1 MKKILFAV
9 VALVAMASCATEEI
23 VSSAAPEAIGFDSA
37 FVDNSTRSN
46 YDPSYT
52 NTKLFPDFAAFAHV
66 NGAVLFN
73 NKAVTGSGINGTWT
87 YDGTQY
93 WVKNAKYNFAAIAPK
108 TVTGGG
114 YWNNAVTSVNGDYSA
129 ITTEFDFRST
139 SATDLLYAE
148 VENITGKASGN
159 SKIGFSF
166 RHLLSKVKFSFKND
180 YSTEAFSIKVY
191 DIRIENAYLDGH
203 VKVTKNAT
211 EWTASTDSGNYCPI
225 LVGNVNVD
233 GTTDHT
239 VVSAF
244 TYGTTLESHNECFLI
259 PGAVPGGYE
268 VTFKVDLLVGETL
281 IDTYEHSAIVDF
293 APAPG
298 MAYDINAVIN
308 HENID
313 PSTEQE
319 AIEFTVTEIENWDQY
334 TNVDATV
341 MTSVATEAELKA
353 AVAAGENVKLAADIN
368 LATPLRYAP
377 VTRATTI
384 NEFVVDLNDH
394 DLIAETTDAIVI
406 EGNANLTINGNGN
419 VKAATNDASSA
430 NALWVKYGNVVINGG
445 NYYVGA
451 DNALRNDCIYLGAA
465 AYKNDA
471 ANYPSSIV
479 INGGTFETKVAE
491 KGQYWVLNV
500 QDDFYSA
507 GSTIVVNGG
516 SFKNFDPANNL
527 SEGANTNFLAAGKT
541 STQNAE
547 GWFVVE

>member
-1 MKKILFAV
+1 MKKILFAAA
-9 VALVAMASCATEEI
+9 ALVAMASCATEDI

-52 NTKLFPDFAAFAHV
+52 NDNLFTDFAAFAHV
-66 NGAVLFN
+66 NGAVIFN
-73 NKAVTGSGINGTWT
+73 DKKVTGSGINGTWT

-114 YWNNAVTSVNGDYSA
+114 YWNNAVTSVNSDYSA

-159 SKIGFSF
+159 AKIGFSF

-180 YSTEAFSIKVY
+180 YSTEAFSIRVY

-203 VKVTKNAT
+203 VKVTNSAT

-233 GTTDHT
+233 GAAYT
-239 VVSAF
+239 VASAF

-293 APAPG
+293 APVPG

-319 AIEFTVTEIENWDQY
+319 AIEFTVTEIQNWDQY

-341 MTSVATEAELKA
+341 MTSVATEAELRA
-353 AVAAGENVKLAADIN
+353 AIAAGESVKLADDIN
-368 LATPLRYAP
+368 LTTPLRYAP

-384 NEFVVDLNDH
+384 NEFVVDLNGHNLSSATDVFEVSGGTLNIIGDGEVH
-394 DLIAETTDAIVI
+394 AATTNGEPYCAVWAY
-406 EGNANLTINGNGN
+406 GNA
-419 VKAATNDASSA
+419 
-430 NALWVKYGNVVINGG
+430 VVN
-445 NYYVGA
+445 
-451 DNALRNDCIYLGAA
+451 
-465 AYKNDA
+465 
-471 ANYPSSIV
+471 
-479 INGGTFETKVAE
+479 INGGTYKIGYPDGDYNDLIYAKENAVINIYGGTFHNSGRENAF
-491 KGQYWVLNV
+491 VLNLK
-500 QDDFYSA
+500 D
-507 GSTIVVNGG
+507 GSKADINVYGG
-516 SFKNFDPANNL
+516 SYEKFNPANNE
-527 SEGANTNFLAAGKT
+527 SEGPNTNFVATGYKSVADGDYFKVV
-541 STQNAE
+541 AE
-547 GWFVVE
+547 

>member
-1 MKKILFAV
+1 MKKILFAAA
-9 VALVAMASCATEEI
+9 ALVAMASCATEDI

-52 NTKLFPDFAAFAHV
+52 NTKLFPDFAAFARV
-66 NGAVLFN
+66 NGAELFN
-73 NKAVTGSGINGTWT
+73 NKEVKGTGTGDNGAWT
-87 YDGTQY
+87 YQGTQY
-93 WVKNAKYNFAAIAPK
+93 WVKGAKYNFAAIAPR

-114 YWNNAVTSVNGDYSA
+114 YWNNATTSVNSDFSA

-166 RHLLSKVKFSFKND
+166 RHLLSKVKFSFKNE

-191 DIRIENAYLDGH
+191 DIRIVNAYKDGH
-203 VKVTKNAT
+203 VKVTKTAT

-233 GTTDHT
+233 GTNDPT

-244 TYGTTLESHNECFLI
+244 GNGTTLESHSECFLI

-308 HENID
+308 HSNID

-334 TNVDATV
+334 TNENATIL
-341 MTSVATEAELKA
+341 TSVANETELRA
-353 AVAAGENVKLAADIN
+353 AVAKGESVKLTDDIVLTN
-368 LATPLRYAP
+368 TLRYAP

-384 NEFVVDLNDH
+384 DEFVVDLNGHNISSTADVFEVAGGTLNIIGNGVVH
-394 DLIAETTDAIVI
+394 AATSNGTPYCAVWAYGEDAVVNIYGGTYKIGYPTNDYNDLIYAK
-406 EGNANLTINGNGN
+406 GNA
-419 VKAATNDASSA
+419 
-430 NALWVKYGNVVINGG
+430 VIN
-445 NYYVGA
+445 
-451 DNALRNDCIYLGAA
+451 IY
-465 AYKNDA
+465 
-471 ANYPSSIV
+471 
-479 INGGTFETKVAE
+479 GGTFHNSGRENAF
-491 KGQYWVLNV
+491 VLNV
-500 QDDFYSA
+500 NDQNR
-507 GSTIVVNGG
+507 STAAINVYGG
-516 SFKNFDPANNL
+516 KYEKFNPANNN
-527 SEGANTNFLAAGKT
+527 SEGANTNFVVAGKT
-541 STQNAE
+541 
-547 GWFVVE
+547 VEQDGDWYIVK

>member
-1 MKKILFAV
+1 MKKILFAAA
-9 VALVAMASCATEEI
+9 ALVAMASCATEDI
-23 VSSAAPEAIGFDSA
+23 VSSAAPEAISFDSA

-52 NTKLFPDFAAFAHV
+52 NTNLFPDFAAFARV
-66 NGAVLFN
+66 NGAELFN
-73 NKAVTGSGINGTWT
+73 NKEVTGSGINGTWT

-93 WVKNAKYNFAAIAPK
+93 WVKGAKYNFAAIAPR

-114 YWNNAVTSVNGDYSA
+114 YWKNATTSVNTDFSA

-166 RHLLSKVKFSFKND
+166 RHLLSKVKFSFKNE

-191 DIRIENAYLDGH
+191 DIRIVNAYKDGH
-203 VKVTKNAT
+203 VKVTKTAT

-233 GTTDHT
+233 GTNDPT

-244 TYGTTLESHNECFLI
+244 GNGTTLESHSECFLI

-308 HENID
+308 HSNID

-319 AIEFTVTEIENWDQY
+319 AIEFTVTEIKDWAQY
-334 TNVDATV
+334 TDKNATV

-353 AVAAGENVKLAADIN
+353 AIAAGENVKLAADIN
-368 LATPLRYAP
+368 LTTPIEISHN
-377 VTRATTI
+377 TI
-384 NEFVVDLNDH
+384 VDLNGKNITA
-394 DLIAETTDAIVI
+394 DLFLYP
-406 EGNANLTINGNGN
+406 GNTVKEDSYAFWVKNGGNLTINGNGVISTTACKYSIAVWAQGGN
-419 VKAATNDASSA
+419 VTINGGTFQNAGEGSDLIYASA
-430 NALWVKYGNVVINGG
+430 NGHVVINGG
-445 NYYVGA
+445 VF
-451 DNALRNDCIYLGAA
+451 NACEKQNGVAGTEE
-465 AYKNDA
+465 AYSALNLKGDGTG
-471 ANYPSSIV
+471 SSITCY
-479 INGGTFETKVAE
+479 GGRF
-491 KGQYWVLNV
+491 
-500 QDDFYSA
+500 
-507 GSTIVVNGG
+507 
-516 SFKNFDPANNL
+516 FKFNPANNK
-527 SEGANTNFLAAGKT
+527 SEKPAVSFVAAGYK
-541 STQNAE
+541 SVADGDYFKVVAE
-547 GWFVVE
+547 

>member
-1 MKKILFAV
+1 MKKILFAAA
-9 VALVAMASCATEEI
+9 ALVAMASCATEDI
-23 VSSAAPEAIGFDSA
+23 VSSAAPEAISFDSA

-52 NTKLFPDFAAFAHV
+52 NTNLFPDFAAFARV
-66 NGAVLFN
+66 NGAELFN
-73 NKAVTGSGINGTWT
+73 NKEVTGSGINGTWT

-93 WVKNAKYNFAAIAPK
+93 WVKGAKYNFAAIAPR

-114 YWNNAVTSVNGDYSA
+114 YWKNATTSVNTDFSA

-191 DIRIENAYLDGH
+191 DVQIENAYIDGH

-211 EWTASTDSGNYCPI
+211 EWTASTDSGNFCPI
-225 LVGNVNVD
+225 AVGNVNVD
-233 GTTDHT
+233 GAAST
-239 VVSAF
+239 VASPF
-244 TYGTTLESHNECFLI
+244 GNGTTLESHSECFLI

-308 HENID
+308 HSNID

-319 AIEFTVTEIENWDQY
+319 AIEFTVTEIKDWAQY
-334 TNVDATV
+334 TDKNATV

-353 AVAAGENVKLAADIN
+353 AIAAGENVKLAADIN
-368 LATPLRYAP
+368 LTTPIEISHN
-377 VTRATTI
+377 TI
-384 NEFVVDLNDH
+384 VDLNGKNITA
-394 DLIAETTDAIVI
+394 DLFLYP
-406 EGNANLTINGNGN
+406 GNTVKEDSYAFWVKNGGNLTINGNGVISTTACKYSIAVWAQGGN
-419 VKAATNDASSA
+419 VTINGGTFQNAGEGSDLIYASA
-430 NALWVKYGNVVINGG
+430 NGHVVINGG
-445 NYYVGA
+445 VF
-451 DNALRNDCIYLGAA
+451 NACEKQNGVAGTEE
-465 AYKNDA
+465 AYSALNLKGDGTG
-471 ANYPSSIV
+471 SSITCY
-479 INGGTFETKVAE
+479 GGRF
-491 KGQYWVLNV
+491 
-500 QDDFYSA
+500 
-507 GSTIVVNGG
+507 
-516 SFKNFDPANNL
+516 FKFNPANNK
-527 SEGANTNFLAAGKT
+527 SEKPAVSFVAAGYK
-541 STQNAE
+541 SVADGDYFKVVAE
-547 GWFVVE
+547 

>member
-9 VALVAMASCATEEI
+9 VALVAMASCATEDI

-52 NTKLFPDFAAFAHV
+52 NDNLFTDFAAFAHV

-341 MTSVATEAELKA
+341 MTSVATAEQLAA
-353 AVAAGENVKLAADIN
+353 AVAAGESVKLEADIALTN
-368 LATPLRYAP
+368 TLRYAP

-384 NEFVVDLNDH
+384 NEFVVDLNGH
-394 DLIAETTDAIVI
+394 NLSSATDVFEVA
-406 EGNANLTINGNGN
+406 GGTLTITGNGE
-419 VKAATNDASSA
+419 VRAATTNGTPYCAVWAYGDA
-430 NALWVKYGNVVINGG
+430 VVN
-445 NYYVGA
+445 
-451 DNALRNDCIYLGAA
+451 
-465 AYKNDA
+465 
-471 ANYPSSIV
+471 
-479 INGGTFETKVAE
+479 INGGTYMIGYPADDYNDLIYAKESAVINIYGGTFHNSGRENSF
-491 KGQYWVLNV
+491 VLNLK
-500 QDDFYSA
+500 D
-507 GSTIVVNGG
+507 GSEADINVYGG
-516 SFKNFDPANNL
+516 SYEKFNPANNL
-527 SEGANTNFLAAGKT
+527 SEGANTNFVVEGKT
-541 STQNAE
+541 
-547 GWFVVE
+547 VEQDGDWYIVK

>member
-1 MKKILFAV
+1 MKKILFAAA
-9 VALVAMASCATEEI
+9 ALVAMASCATEDI

-52 NTKLFPDFAAFAHV
+52 NDNLFTDFAAFAHV

-73 NKAVTGSGINGTWT
+73 NKEVTGSGINGTWT
-87 YDGTQY
+87 YDHTQY
-93 WVKNAKYNFAAIAPK
+93 WVKGAKYNFAAIAPR

-114 YWNNAVTSVNGDYSA
+114 YWNNAVTSVNTDFSA

-166 RHLLSKVKFSFKND
+166 RHLLSKVKFSFKNE

-191 DIRIENAYLDGH
+191 DIRIVNAYMDGH

-233 GTTDHT
+233 GAAST
-239 VVSAF
+239 VASAF
-244 TYGTTLESHNECFLI
+244 GNGTTLESHNECFLI
-259 PGAVPGGYE
+259 PGAVPGGYN

-319 AIEFTVTEIENWDQY
+319 AIEFTVTEIKDWTQY
-334 TNVDATV
+334 TDVDATA
-341 MTSVATEAELKA
+341 TSVANEAELRA
-353 AVAAGENVKLAADIN
+353 AIAAGENVKLAENIN
-368 LATPLRYAP
+368 LTTPLEISQN
-377 VTRATTI
+377 T
-384 NEFVVDLNDH
+384 VVDLNGKNITADTF
-394 DLIAETTDAIVI
+394 LYP
-406 EGNANLTINGNGN
+406 GNTVKEDSYAFWVKNGGNLTINGNGVISTANCKYSIAVWAQGGN
-419 VKAATNDASSA
+419 VTINGGTFQNAGEGSDLIYASA
-430 NALWVKYGNVVINGG
+430 NGHVVINGG
-445 NYYVGA
+445 EF
-451 DNALRNDCIYLGAA
+451 NACEKQNGVAGTEE
-465 AYKNDA
+465 AYSALNLKGDGTG
-471 ANYPSSIV
+471 SSITCY
-479 INGGTFETKVAE
+479 GGRF
-491 KGQYWVLNV
+491 
-500 QDDFYSA
+500 
-507 GSTIVVNGG
+507 
-516 SFKNFDPANNL
+516 FKFNPANNK
-527 SEGANTNFLAAGKT
+527 SEKPAVSFVAPGYKSVADGDYFKVV
-541 STQNAE
+541 AE
-547 GWFVVE
+547 